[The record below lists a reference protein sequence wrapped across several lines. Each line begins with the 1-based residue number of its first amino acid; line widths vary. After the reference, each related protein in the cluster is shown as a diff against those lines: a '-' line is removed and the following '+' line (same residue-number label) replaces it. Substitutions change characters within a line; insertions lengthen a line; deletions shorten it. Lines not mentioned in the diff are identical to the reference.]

1 MFEIVASDGN
11 LLLSRFS
18 GEITEECMS
27 HCIQAVRAVIAKNN
41 DQGQQTV
48 CVTDVREVEDLTP
61 GAADVL
67 VWLMRRNN
75 AARTINAYFA
85 RTAPMPNV
93 AQFEELVR
101 QGQSDLRRTFAE
113 ETQLLTWIA
122 TFLGPQQKFS
132 VRPFLRR
139 TLAPVRTMVATR
151 PVRPSTSMAAHTP
164 GGPPSRRDK

>member
-27 HCIQAVRAVIAKNN
+27 HCIQGVRAVIAKNS

-75 AARTINAYFA
+75 AARTISAFFA

-93 AQFEELVR
+93 AQFEDLVR
-101 QGQSDLRRTFAE
+101 QGQSDLSRTFADE
-113 ETQLLTWIA
+113 VQLLAWVTP
-122 TFLGPQQKFS
+122 FLGPQQKFS

-139 TLAPVRTMVATR
+139 TLAPVRTMAPAR
-151 PVRPSTSMAAHTP
+151 ARQSTGGMPAHP
-164 GGPPSRRDK
+164 AGPPSRREK